1 MMKLKHNKKRN
12 TAFLYESL
20 VRETTKTIMDGD
32 IETRQRALQLFK
44 EHFAEGTCMRRELD
58 LYKSM
63 LETQDLHPRTA
74 ERLLEEL
81 KKSHEKIN
89 KKELFNEQT
98 KFINKINK
106 EISKSVFNNF
116 VPNYKNL
123 ATVYQ
128 IFNNIEM
135 PTKDRVLLEES
146 AIAHMSFRNAKK
158 EKTKDMKPVDDLVY
172 KSFVEKFNSSYST
185 LFENQKKLLYMF
197 INSVDDESN
206 LRFKLYLNEEI
217 GRLKKDLSRAPQS
230 ENIEDSIK
238 EKTKDVS
245 RVLEGFC
252 EKNVDDKMLTKILKI
267 QELVKEIKTNV
278 D

>member
-1 MMKLKHNKKRN
+1 MKLKHNKKRN

-32 IETRQRALQLFK
+32 NETRKRALQLFK
-44 EHFAEGTCMRRELD
+44 EFFAEGTCMRAELD
-58 LYKSM
+58 LYRSM
-63 LETQDLHPRTA
+63 LETQNLHPRTA

-128 IFNNIEM
+128 IFNNVEM
-135 PTKDRVLLEES
+135 PTKDRVLLEEG
-146 AIAHMSFRNAKK
+146 AIARMSHRSENIKEAK
-158 EKTKDMKPVDDLVY
+158 EMQPVDDLVY
-172 KSFVEKFNSSYST
+172 KSFVEKFNS
-185 LFENQKKLLYMF
+185 
-197 INSVDDESN
+197 
-206 LRFKLYLNEEI
+206 
-217 GRLKKDLSRAPQS
+217 
-230 ENIEDSIK
+230 
-238 EKTKDVS
+238 
-245 RVLEGFC
+245 
-252 EKNVDDKMLTKILKI
+252 
-267 QELVKEIKTNV
+267 
-278 D
+278 

>member
-1 MMKLKHNKKRN
+1 MKLKHNKKRN

-32 IETRQRALQLFK
+32 NETRKRALQLFK
-44 EHFAEGTCMRRELD
+44 EFFAEGTCMRAELD
-58 LYKSM
+58 LYRSM
-63 LETQDLHPRTA
+63 LETQNLHPRTA

-128 IFNNIEM
+128 IFNNVEM
-135 PTKDRVLLEES
+135 PTKDRVLLEEG
-146 AIAHMSFRNAKK
+146 AIARMSHRSEKIKEAK
-158 EKTKDMKPVDDLVY
+158 EMQPVDDLVY

-206 LRFKLYLNEEI
+206 LKFKLYLNEEI
-217 GRLKKDLSRAPQS
+217 GRLKKDLSETPES
-230 ENIEDSIK
+230 DNIDDSVK
-238 EKTKDVS
+238 EKAKEVS
-245 RVLEGFC
+245 KVLEGFR
-252 EKNVDDKMLTKILKI
+252 EKSVDKKMLTKILKI
-267 QELVKEIKTNV
+267 QELVKEIKINV

>member
-20 VRETTKTIMDGD
+20 VRETTKTILDGD
-32 IETRQRALQLFK
+32 GNTRQRALQLFK
-44 EHFAEGTCMRRELD
+44 EFFAKDTCMRKELD

-63 LETQDLHPRTA
+63 LDTQNLHPRTA

-98 KFINKINK
+98 RFINKINK
-106 EISKSVFNNF
+106 EISKGVFNNF

-135 PTKDRVLLEES
+135 PTKDRVLLEEG
-146 AIAHMSFRNAKK
+146 AIARMSSRSAQRQDL
-158 EKTKDMKPVDDLVY
+158 KDMKPIDNLVY
-172 KSFVEKFNSSYST
+172 KSFVEKFNSSYNT
-185 LFENQKKLLYMF
+185 LSEEQKKLLYMF
-197 INSVDDESN
+197 VNSVDEENN
-206 LRFKLYLNEEI
+206 LKFKIFLNEEI
-217 GRLKKDLSRAPQS
+217 ARLRTDLSEAPQS
-230 ENIEDSIK
+230 KDLDEDIK
-238 EKTKDVS
+238 EKTQRV
-245 RVLEGFC
+245 REVLEEFRS
-252 EKNVDDKMLTKILKI
+252 KTIDDKMLTKILKI
-267 QELVKEIKTNV
+267 QELVKEIKTNAS
-278 D
+278 